1 MNIGPIQRFILSCNK
16 HSAILLYTTSTAI
29 LPCLNFHINIIVIRC
44 PSVLSFAP
52 EIGPSTGFTLIK
64 NIYQIVW
71 NTYVIHPPL
80 RGLVFPILVQSVG
93 PMRRALLMRLRS
105 MRGYLRIA
113 ESPEIPDIDM
123 LHYRLANGRIKDR
136 KLKEKQ
142 KPYAN
147 TIKRKAKQNSTGV
160 SFTSSPVDGS

>member
-80 RGLVFPILVQSVG
+80 EAS
-93 PMRRALLMRLRS
+93 
-105 MRGYLRIA
+105 
-113 ESPEIPDIDM
+113 
-123 LHYRLANGRIKDR
+123 
-136 KLKEKQ
+136 
-142 KPYAN
+142 
-147 TIKRKAKQNSTGV
+147 
-160 SFTSSPVDGS
+160 SFLF

>member
-1 MNIGPIQRFILSCNK
+1 MSIVGRIYATGLLSR
-16 HSAILLYTTSTAI
+16 LLKAQCDI
-29 LPCLNFHINIIVIRC
+29 ADGC
-44 PSVLSFAP
+44 
-52 EIGPSTGFTLIK
+52 
-64 NIYQIVW
+64 
-71 NTYVIHPPL
+71 
-80 RGLVFPILVQSVG
+80 
-93 PMRRALLMRLRS
+93 
-105 MRGYLRIA
+105 LRIA
-113 ESPEIPDIDM
+113 ETPEIPDIDM